1 MDKLEQYRQNIEQV
15 LTHYSQFKPIVGETE
30 RFVSFD
36 RQRDHYHLFTVGWN
50 KHQRI
55 YGCLIHIDIQDGKLW
70 IQYDGTENG
79 VANDLVALGI
89 PREDIVLAF
98 QSAYMRQYTEFAIN

>member
-1 MDKLEQYRQNIEQV
+1 MDKLEQYRQHIEQI
-15 LTHYSQFKPIVGETE
+15 LTHYSQFTPLVGETE
-30 RFVSFD
+30 RFVSCD

-50 KHQRI
+50 QHQRI
-55 YGCLIHIDIQDGKLW
+55 YGCLIHIDIRDRKLW

-79 VANDLVALGI
+79 VANDLVAAGV

-98 QSAYMRQYTEFAIN
+98 RSPYMRQYTEFAIN